1 MNESRKRMIEAVNF
15 ALLREFI
22 PGMRV
27 RITNARKTFLNPN
40 LHFYGTLIG
49 PTTDHGAPAWN
60 LTIDGSVGFF
70 GEGLNLWCLEDCME
84 PIWEDEE

>member
-49 PTTDHGAPAWN
+49 PSTDHVAPAWN
-60 LTIDGSVGFF
+60 LTIDGW
-70 GEGLNLWCLEDCME
+70 EGDHHWWCLEDCME